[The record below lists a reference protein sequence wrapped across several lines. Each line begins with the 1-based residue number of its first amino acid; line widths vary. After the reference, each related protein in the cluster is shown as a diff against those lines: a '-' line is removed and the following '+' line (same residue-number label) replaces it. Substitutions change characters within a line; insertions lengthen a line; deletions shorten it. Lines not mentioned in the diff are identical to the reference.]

1 MEDIRIETDHDDPSY
16 QPEGNEHAR
25 YRSDGK
31 PMAKHQAISMGNT
44 WIDELILRMKQSNY
58 SNKEIAAEIAKR
70 SNGEINYDPKT
81 VGTRHSRITQL
92 LSKFAEKR
100 LDDELTDW
108 HEGEVLFSN
117 IEAHMRLVH
126 FSDQLRMLIHS

>member
-1 MEDIRIETDHDDPSY
+1 
-16 QPEGNEHAR
+16 
-25 YRSDGK
+25 
-31 PMAKHQAISMGNT
+31 MGNT

-81 VGTRHSRITQL
+81 VGTRHIRITQL
-92 LSKFAEKR
+92 LSKVAEQR

-108 HEGEVLFSN
+108 HEGEVRF
-117 IEAHMRLVH
+117 HM
-126 FSDQLRMLIHS
+126 